1 MKLIVSFT
9 IYAVLVAAT
18 SCSSVKYGDPNDE
31 ETVNIDYGITD
42 RQRFAETMVNSLIES
57 PALGY
62 LQHPG
67 KGDDL
72 RIIVYMGGVENRTLE
87 HIDTQGITDSIK
99 TALLKSGRFRF
110 VAGKQGQ
117 DEIGEQVRFQQGS
130 GRVNPEMAKEFGK
143 QLGADVVIYG
153 TLRSIEKK
161 RGRSFESGG
170 VKTNRTDYQFVLQC
184 DNIETGETI
193 WMDEKEITKTSK
205 TGLFGDN
212 N

>member
-1 MKLIVSFT
+1 MKLIVT
-9 IYAVLVAAT
+9 LVIYATVLAAS
-18 SCSSVKYGDPNDE
+18 SCSSVKYGDPSEE

-42 RQRFAETMVNSLIES
+42 RQRFADTMVNSLIES
-57 PALGY
+57 PGLGY

-72 RIIVYMGGVENRTLE
+72 RVIVYMGGVENRTLE

-110 VAGKQGQ
+110 VAGQQGQ

-205 TGLFGDN
+205 TGPFGDN